1 MVVTPQDLLR
11 RLDARLQDRQPCAG
25 RRYAAALRDLVV
37 AVRDAA
43 FVDPSRPRA
52 VTAFLV
58 DRFLE
63 AEAARTQH
71 RPDDVPLPWRTA
83 LSVDPSST
91 PPLRQLLV
99 TASAG
104 INDDLPHALLALPG
118 WDGTGPRADHQ
129 TWTAL
134 MADAFAEAAA
144 GSGSGA
150 VDRALAL
157 RERPLLRQTLLV
169 AGAQAWRNAEDL
181 LVHRESAGQ
190 DAFATRSRLLSE
202 LTTGTFG
209 ELLSRGRLVAPRWR
223 TVFVVQ
229 LGLA

>member
-11 RLDARLQDRQPCAG
+11 RLDARLQDQQSCAG
-25 RRYAAALRDLVV
+25 RRYAAALRNLVV
-37 AVRDAA
+37 AVRDAPFA
-43 FVDPSRPRA
+43 DPAGPRA

-58 DRFLE
+58 DRFLN
-63 AEAARTQH
+63 AETATAER

-104 INDDLPHALLALPG
+104 INDDLPHALLAQPG
-118 WDGTGPRADHQ
+118 WDGTGSRADHE

-150 VDRALAL
+150 VDRALAV
-157 RERPLLRQTLLV
+157 RERPLLRQTLLA

-181 LVHRESAGQ
+181 RVHRESAGQ
-190 DAFATRSRLLSE
+190 DAFADRSRLLSE

-209 ELLSRGRLVAPRWR
+209 ELLARGRLVAPRWR
-223 TVFVVQ
+223 AVFVVG
-229 LGLA
+229 LGTA